1 MRPGDETAAHRL
13 YVGCALRTVLGAWN
27 APYGSPV
34 QSGGKIPATGHWPL
48 TTIFLLALLL
58 GFSVLTAP
66 VWGALQIRDDLGQQ
80 VSLKSPPQRIIS
92 LYGGLTE
99 VLIALGLQGRVV
111 AHIQGDASLTDIP
124 TVGTHLQPNVEMIL
138 ALKPDLVVQGGV
150 PKGMPALKKLEAEGI
165 PVAMFAPHDFAGL
178 FSTIRRLGALTGK
191 EEAAAALNLGLED
204 RLQQVA
210 ERLKGRKPVRVF
222 FEVRYHNLLAAGRG
236 SMVND
241 IITRAGG
248 VNVVETP
255 QRLAPFNLEALLQA
269 QPDVYLIQQGPMNRS
284 PEDIYSRPYFQELR
298 AVQAKRVLVVD
309 EGLFSHPGP
318 RSAEAVA
325 QLAWFLHPEAW
336 K

>member
-1 MRPGDETAAHRL
+1 MRGRRL
-13 YVGCALRTVLGAWN
+13 LTVLLVM
-27 APYGSPV
+27 P
-34 QSGGKIPATGHWPL
+34 
-48 TTIFLLALLL
+48 LLASL
-58 GFSVLTAP
+58 A
-66 VWGALQIRDDLGQQ
+66 WGAAPIRDDLGQQ

-99 VLIALGLQGRVV
+99 ILIALGLKDRVI
-111 AHIQGDASLTDIP
+111 AHIQGDDSLTNIP

-150 PKGMPALKKLEAEGI
+150 PKGMPALKKLEAEGV

-178 FSTIRRLGALTGK
+178 FSTIQLLGALTGK
-191 EEAAAALNLGLED
+191 EEAAAALNRGLED

-222 FEVRYHNLLAAGRG
+222 FEVRCQNLLAAGRG

-248 VNVVETP
+248 VNVVETA
-255 QRLAPFNLEALLQA
+255 QRLAPFSLEALLQA
-269 QPDVYLIQQGPMNRS
+269 QPEVYIIQQGPMNRS
-284 PEDIYSRPYFQELR
+284 PEDIYSRPYFQELQ

-309 EGLFSHPGP
+309 ESLFSHPGP
-318 RSAEAVA
+318 RSAEAVE
-325 QLAWFLHPEAW
+325 QLARFLHPEAW
-336 K
+336 EKRGPGVRDQGSGKNN